1 MINYTNKMQSSL
13 KITVVNTLKQND
25 LNCEN
30 FYTVS
35 YLAKFILEYI
45 SLQQLVYKD
54 ESNQIQMLVD
64 IPIKEAATVQL

>member
-13 KITVVNTLKQND
+13 KITVVNALKQNE
-25 LNCEN
+25 LNCEK

-45 SLQQLVYKD
+45 SLQQLLYKD
-54 ESNQIQMLVD
+54 ESNQIQMFVD
-64 IPIKEAATVQL
+64 IPT